1 MNDSQIY
8 DQLLKNAKVLGSLD
22 ASVANLTKEVELLH
36 RYERRLTRVE
46 TEVKVAKRIF
56 GSLFGLLVASVAAV
70 ANWLK

>member
-46 TEVKVAKRIF
+46 TDVKVTRRIF
-56 GSLFGLLVASVAAV
+56 GSLFTLLVAAGGVVAS
-70 ANWLK
+70 WLK